1 MVTAC
6 LTHQQGVD
14 YGIYAI
20 GVCEGSP
27 SGEYIPPTDLGRPDA
42 IPISCE
48 DVW

>member
-6 LTHQQGVD
+6 LTHQQGVEF
-14 YGIYAI
+14 GTYAI
-20 GVCEGSP
+20 GVCETSVPGP
-27 SGEYIPPTDLGRPDA
+27 FLPPTDLGRPDA